1 MDYKN
6 EYNRW
11 LESELVDEA
20 TKEELRA
27 IAGDEKEIE
36 GRFSKLLD
44 FGTAGLRGIMCAGL
58 FGMNVY
64 TVRYATQGLAQR
76 E

>member
-1 MDYKN
+1 MDYRN

-20 TKEELRA
+20 TKKKSRA
-27 IAGDEKEIE
+27 VSA
-36 GRFSKLLD
+36 SCWTSVPQD
-44 FGTAGLRGIMCAGL
+44 FAASCARGSL
-58 FGMNVY
+58 
-64 TVRYATQGLAQR
+64 